1 MSWNEGSR
9 ALKGHLDLLKWAR
22 ENQCPWDEDTCAN
35 AAYNGDFE
43 VLKWARANQ
52 CPWDKDTG
60 AFTVG

>member
-1 MSWNEGSR
+1 M
-9 ALKGHLDLLKWAR
+9 
-22 ENQCPWDEDTCAN
+22 PWDEDTCAN